1 MGNIAI
7 DIDRL
12 FDKYADFIPRYREF
26 VSCLDGGLVRVLR
39 VNLFRMK
46 VEEVVKRLSR
56 YGVVVEEV
64 GWCPCALFVKH
75 GIDVASRCLEHYLGF
90 YYIMDLVSLVPP
102 YLILREKGE
111 GVVLDVAAAPGG
123 KALALADGMV
133 GRGLVVANE
142 PNRER
147 FDALASNVDRMGY
160 PNVLLLGVDARRLP
174 RIPGVSMVLFDAPC
188 STEIHFDR
196 IRDLGP
202 YLDGS
207 IYRRYSRL
215 QIEILKRLYEV
226 LDPGTP
232 VYYTVCTLNPLECE
246 YVVSQSLRIGYEVEE
261 TRDIPLEYCRG
272 VEKWG
277 GFDFSDVAD
286 YCIRIYPHLNGRYG
300 CNIGFSFL
308 CKLVR

>member
-1 MGNIAI
+1 MAI
-7 DIDRL
+7 DIDGL
-12 FDKYADFIPRYREF
+12 FGKYADFIPRYREF
-26 VSCLDGGLVRVLR
+26 VSCLNSGLVRALR
-39 VNLFRMK
+39 VNLFRVD
-46 VEEVVKRLSR
+46 VEKVVKRLSR
-56 YGVVVEEV
+56 YGVFVEPV
-64 GWCPCALFVKH
+64 DWYYGALIVKH
-75 GIDVASRCLEHYLGF
+75 GINIASRCLEHYLGL

-102 YLILREKGE
+102 YLMLREEGK

-123 KALALADGMV
+123 KALALADGLV

-142 PNRER
+142 ANRER
-147 FDALASNVDRMGY
+147 FNALASNVDRMGY
-160 PNVLLLGVDARRLP
+160 PNILLLGMDARRLP
-174 RIPGVSMVLFDAPC
+174 RIPGISMVLLDAPC

-196 IRDLGP
+196 IRDIKP

-215 QIEILKRLYEV
+215 QIEILEKLYKI

-246 YVVSQSLRIGYEVEE
+246 HVASQSLRIGYEIKEIKDV
-261 TRDIPLEYCRG
+261 PLEFSSG
-272 VEKWG
+272 VERWG

-286 YCIRIYPHLNGRYG
+286 YCVRIYPHLNEGYG

>member
-1 MGNIAI
+1 MTI
-7 DIDRL
+7 DINGL
-12 FDKYADFIPRYREF
+12 FGKYVDFIPRYREF
-26 VSCLDGGLVRVLR
+26 VSCLDSGLARVLR

-46 VEEVVKRLSR
+46 VEKVVKRLSR
-56 YGVVVEEV
+56 YGIVVEGI
-64 GWCPCALFVKH
+64 GWYPGALLVKY

-102 YLILREKGE
+102 YLILKEGGE
-111 GVVLDVAAAPGG
+111 EVLLDVAAAPGG

-147 FDALASNVDRMGY
+147 FNALASNVDRMGY
-160 PNVLLLGVDARRLP
+160 PNVLLLRVDARRLP
-174 RIPGVSMVLFDAPC
+174 RLPGVSMVLFDAPC

-196 IRDLGP
+196 IRDIGP

-215 QIEILKRLYEV
+215 QIEILGRLYEV

-232 VYYTVCTLNPLECE
+232 VYYTVCTLNPMECE

-261 TRDIPLEYCRG
+261 IKDIPLEYCRG

-277 GFDFSDVAD
+277 GFDFSDVAH
-286 YCIRIYPHLNGRYG
+286 YCVRIYPHLNEGYG